1 MRTVFFFII
10 FFNLL
15 FLGSA
20 ESDPLKIKLDKL
32 KKQTVTIHN
41 DIINNN
47 KELKKIKIDIERN
60 SQKQIVLKKRIK
72 SGENVGRRLMFLLQE
87 KIYLSP
93 VTKIINNLFFQSEDF
108 ITKQIIREFF
118 LKKVRLGINEFLLSF
133 KTIAEL
139 NIELDEKLS
148 SYKTKKKSLDS
159 KLIKLESKIKEVAKL
174 QKKMK
179 VDVKL
184 KVKEKRFKKKA
195 KNLNELVQG
204 VKRKKIL
211 KKKTNFSKVKFPV
224 QGTIVS
230 NYGEG
235 KDIRKSKNGV
245 VFKVFEESFVTS
257 PINGMVV
264 FANQFRSY
272 GNLIIIE
279 NNEGYYCILSGMKK
293 IMISS
298 GNEVFMG
305 EPIAKIS
312 AENNSQL
319 YFELRLNGKIIN
331 PKSKVEIL

>member
-1 MRTVFFFII
+1 MKPF
-10 FFNLL
+10 L
-15 FLGSA
+15 FLIIMSFSSLNAA
-20 ESDPLKIKLDKL
+20 ETVSFKKKLDTL

-41 DIINNN
+41 DILRNN

-60 SQKQIVLKKRIK
+60 SQKQIILKKKIK
-72 SGENVGRRLMFLLQE
+72 SSENIGRRLIFLLQE

-93 VTKIINNLFFQSEDF
+93 ATKIINSLFFQSEDF
-108 ITKQIIREFF
+108 ITEQIVREFF
-118 LKKVRLGINEFLLSF
+118 LKKVRLGVDDYLFSF

-139 NIELDEKLS
+139 NKELDDKLLI
-148 SYKTKKKSLDS
+148 YKKKKKDLSV
-159 KLIKLESKIKEVAKL
+159 KLITLEKKINEVAKL
-174 QKKMK
+174 QKKVK
-179 VDVKL
+179 VNVKL
-184 KVKEKRFKKKA
+184 KVKEKRYKEKA

-204 VKRKKIL
+204 VKRKTIKR
-211 KKKTNFSKVKFPV
+211 KKPNLSKVKFPV
-224 QGTIVS
+224 QGKIVS

-245 VFKVFEESFVTS
+245 VFKVLEDSFVTS

-264 FANQFRSY
+264 YANQFRSY
-272 GNLIIIE
+272 GNLVIIE
-279 NNEGYYCILSGMKK
+279 NDQGYYCILSGMKK

-298 GNEVFMG
+298 GNEVFIG

-312 AENNSQL
+312 AERNSQL